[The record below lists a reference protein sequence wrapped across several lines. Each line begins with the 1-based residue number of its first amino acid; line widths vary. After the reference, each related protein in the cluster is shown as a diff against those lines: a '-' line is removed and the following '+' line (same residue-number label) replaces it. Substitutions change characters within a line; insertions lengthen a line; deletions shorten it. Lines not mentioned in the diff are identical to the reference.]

1 MRVELELGV
10 VQRRESRE
18 VERHRTQ
25 NHTELW
31 RSATI
36 SVGRL
41 KNNSYVA
48 SIQLNPLA
56 LMTSYQDKSTIS
68 NNSIAS
74 HSAHFFTSYTL
85 TMAASLTLMPKLNS
99 IGANGELAWVPIYLC

>member
-1 MRVELELGV
+1 MQIHAGDKRWDPKESEECSKLSAKAYLPNGYVW
-10 VQRRESRE
+10 RRAS
-18 VERHRTQ
+18 
-25 NHTELW
+25 
-31 RSATI
+31 I

-99 IGANGELAWVPIYLC
+99 IGANG

>member
-1 MRVELELGV
+1 M
-10 VQRRESRE
+10 
-18 VERHRTQ
+18 
-25 NHTELW
+25 LW

-36 SVGRL
+36 SLGTL

-48 SIQLNPLA
+48 SIHLNPLA
-56 LMTSYQDKSTIS
+56 LMASYQDKSTIS

-85 TMAASLTLMPKLNS
+85 TMAASLTLMPSGIASALMDN
-99 IGANGELAWVPIYLC
+99 